1 MEYAMKE
8 YPQETLGTTLLND
21 VVEGEYRRV
30 YAVARKGFLE
40 VGEFTKG
47 PLTEALYNAQ
57 VHLHTIQIYH
67 ESAIK
72 ELKVFFAGGCP
83 YLADYMDDLDA
94 RGIPY
99 GYMNSM
105 VGKYVSYRPA
115 VFS

>member
-1 MEYAMKE
+1 MKE

-21 VVEGEYRRV
+21 IVEGEYRRV
-30 YAVARKGFLE
+30 YAVTRKGFLE

-72 ELKVFFAGGCP
+72 ELKAFFAGGCP